1 MKSNTKYQKKIFVI
15 RGTSNGMTKAT
26 AIELA
31 KNDAKVIL
39 GARRTEKLQQIVMKL
54 KTKV

>member
-1 MKSNTKYQKKIFVI
+1 
-15 RGTSNGMTKAT
+15 MTKAT